1 MEAGVN
7 AMEAFALMS
16 DPAASAYFDRVLDS
30 GILRGPCCCMAAEI
44 LVKHIWYTVRFCLN
58 DTY

>member
-1 MEAGVN
+1 
-7 AMEAFALMS
+7 MEAFALMS

-58 DTY
+58 DTC